1 MERKEITMKPTDI
14 KSRFESA
21 LIAFVDKIKND
32 PNILAVILCGSLAN
46 DTVWEKSDMD
56 TYVLVREMKLS
67 TKSFC
72 IEEDGLIINVNLQSE
87 FDFKRGLER
96 NLGGGMNYSMFSQA
110 RVVYSKDESMH
121 GFMAEI
127 QKMGKDDIALSFFQQ
142 AAGMIY
148 YMEKIEKW
156 LTVKNDPL
164 YAQLW
169 VLYATSHYAN
179 MRLLLDEKPPSREAV
194 LKVMAYAPESIKPI
208 YERPMQGNMGS
219 DEIRDVLKF
228 FSKFLSDNLDLLK
241 LPVTS
246 YMSAD
251 EVYTVTTLVKHFRID
266 SHGIYHIFDFLAEM
280 GIVARVTETIRIT
293 PKSRMAVE
301 EVAFV
306 YIEDEGDN
314 Q

>member
-1 MERKEITMKPTDI
+1 MQKPTDI

-21 LIAFVDKIKND
+21 LTAFVDKIKND

-56 TYVLVREMKLS
+56 TYVLVRETKLS

-96 NLGGGMNYSMFSQA
+96 NLGGGMAYSMFSQA
-110 RVVYSKDESMH
+110 RVIYTKDDSMH
-121 GFMAEI
+121 DFMAEI
-127 QKMGKDDIALSFFQQ
+127 QKMGKDDVALSFFQQ
-142 AAGMIY
+142 STGMIY

-169 VLYATSHYAN
+169 VLSAATHYAN
-179 MRLLLDEKPPSREAV
+179 MRLLLDGKPPSREAV
-194 LKVMAYAPESIKPI
+194 LKVAAYAPELINHL
-208 YERPMQGNMGS
+208 YERPMQGNMNS
-219 DEIRDVLKF
+219 DEIWGVLKF
-228 FSKFLSDNLDLLK
+228 FRNFLAENLDLLK
-241 LPVTS
+241 LPVTG
-246 YMSAD
+246 YMQPG
-251 EVYTVTTLVKHFRID
+251 EIYTVTTLVKHFRAS
-266 SHGIYHIFDFLAEM
+266 SHDIYHIFDFLEEM
-280 GIVARVTETIRIT
+280 GVVARVTETVRIT
-293 PKSRMAVE
+293 PKSRLAVE

-306 YIEDEGDN
+306 YIDEEGDY
-314 Q
+314 